1 MWWTR
6 WTRGKD
12 LISLREK
19 GGEGGTRVY
28 NTRDGGEGGGVC
40 FSLSLSFSVAG
51 RSRATW
57 KPRRLK
63 KYDEHS
69 FPRS

>member
-28 NTRDGGEGGGVC
+28 NTRDGGRGRGSV
-40 FSLSLSFSVAG
+40 FLSLSLFLCGRSVAG
-51 RSRATW
+51 YVETQAI
-57 KPRRLK
+57 K
-63 KYDEHS
+63 KI
-69 FPRS
+69 

>member
-40 FSLSLSFSVAG
+40 FSLSLSLFLWPVG
-51 RSRATW
+51 RGLRGN
-57 KPRRLK
+57 PG
-63 KYDEHS
+63 D
-69 FPRS
+69 